1 MHGMMMSYQLK
12 HNILLIPERKK
23 TCFCIITKIFPINQ
37 DIKYI
42 TLPEDRTERNYMIFS
57 LFLKEFLPFMLQKQG
72 NNKLVI

>member
-1 MHGMMMSYQLK
+1 MRGMMMSYQLK

-42 TLPEDRTERNYMIFS
+42 TLPEDRTERNYMVFFIIFERI
-57 LFLKEFLPFMLQKQG
+57 LTIYATEAG
-72 NNKLVI
+72 